1 MTGVVYPT
9 ANLDR
14 VWDDHGHPIAKILS
28 TWWEKNI
35 FRWGSSAKNGFLE
48 GAKAGI
54 QYVLNLQ
61 HQVDNLPVGE
71 LLTELRKH
79 EGSIYWPL
87 YSADPK
93 FWAPCPRCHTTVLV
107 DVEGICSECT
117 YEIQEND

>member
-1 MTGVVYPT
+1 MTGFVYPT
-9 ANLDR
+9 ADVDR
-14 VWDDHGHPIAKILS
+14 IWEDHGL
-28 TWWEKNI
+28 TLTQRMTDWWTKH
-35 FRWGSSAKNGFLE
+35 FTRWGSSAKQGYMA
-48 GAKAGI
+48 GAKAGV

-93 FWAPCPRCHTTVLV
+93 FWAPCPRCHIATKV
-107 DVEGICSECT
+107 DVNGICEHCT
-117 YEIQEND
+117 YEIQEDD

>member
-1 MTGVVYPT
+1 MTGFVYPT
-9 ANLDR
+9 ADLDR
-14 VWDDHGHPIAKILS
+14 IWEDHALTIQQRLNA
-28 TWWEKNI
+28 WWEKHI
-35 FRWGSSAKNGFLE
+35 TRWGSSAKQGYLA

-54 QYVLNLQ
+54 EYVLNLQ

-93 FWAPCPRCHTTVLV
+93 FWAPCPRCHIATQV
-107 DVEGICSECT
+107 DVQGICEHCT